1 MNITTRQVVLHF
13 LGKLL
18 KQLQKEK
25 VHELDGFF
33 NGFFTKEEI
42 IAMLKSTYG
51 NTVSEH
57 VNIDSQ
63 DTSELLDFLS
73 NADVLGYFIK
83 AWQDEITQNKAL
95 HPIEVMKT
103 LEQLGHPAHYL
114 ASKAIAFWDEYDHA
128 NYRVMLGKAGK
139 VYTVYGI
146 YDKAVK
152 HEDVEQIDTPP
163 KRFYE
168 TYDKAKAVM
177 EELISNGTY
186 TKDEIHVLPLLVGDA

>member
-1 MNITTRQVVLHF
+1 MNITTRQVLQHF
-13 LGKLL
+13 LDVLL

-42 IAMLKSTYG
+42 ITVLKSTYG

-57 VNIDSQ
+57 MNIDSQ
-63 DTSELLDFLS
+63 KAPELLDFLS
-73 NADVLGYFIK
+73 NADVLGYYLK
-83 AWQDEITQNKAL
+83 VWQDEITQNKSL

-103 LEQLGHPAHYL
+103 LEQLGHSAHYL

-146 YDKAVK
+146 YDIAVN
-152 HEDVEQIDTPP
+152 HEDLELIDSPP

-168 TYDKAKAVM
+168 THDKAKAVM
-177 EELISNGTY
+177 DELISNGTY